1 VLSRLIVVPLCLISP
16 IALAAEAP
24 ITIKVLKSDT
34 EIATD
39 ATTVQTV
46 HYEFW
51 ASNAA
56 GAQEMAQQAISFSE
70 RLETLE
76 IVEATTLKAD
86 GRRLP
91 VDLTKVVTQLQ
102 PGVANLPIYGD
113 LKRMVVIYPDVGA
126 GDGISLT
133 WRRHVHHPLMP
144 GTYSAI
150 STFMR
155 TVPFEDAR
163 VSITTPA
170 DMKLVLD
177 AHGVQTDQETHDGK
191 TVYRWHYSAAAVAV
205 DPASLALIDRVPRVF
220 ASSLSDWDAFGHT
233 WASLI
238 ADKAA
243 VTPRIQALADKL
255 AAGTSDRHEQAKRL
269 YDWVGTNIRWVA
281 IQIGNGTIV
290 PHTADEVLS
299 NGYGDCKDQV
309 MLLVALMHA
318 KNLAADPVL
327 INLGNSYTLPGA
339 AVVGAFTHCITYLPE
354 WGIYADTTAGGAPFG
369 TLPFQDYGKPVVHA
383 VLQGEVR
390 HNTPDLSPGVASMS
404 LNTKMRLDPAGE
416 VTGESITTA
425 AGPYATAL
433 RGIASRAQGTGTERF
448 AANILRD
455 GGGTGDVI
463 VDPLVPVTDTYH
475 LSGTFKLAPQ
485 PGWLDG
491 DSFALPT
498 GLRVIPRPGDG
509 LAGPMGMRNLPATES
524 TPCYAGQQEETLSLA
539 LPEGHRPD
547 RLPRDRTITGEGFR
561 YMSHYAF
568 NEGAIVAR
576 RSFVSTFSGPLCQG
590 AVRASVAKAFDEIRR
605 DLAARFALEAA
616 K

>member
-1 VLSRLIVVPLCLISP
+1 MLARLIVVPLYLISW

-24 ITIKVLKSDT
+24 ITIKVLESDT

-39 ATTVQTV
+39 GTTVQTV
-46 HYEFW
+46 HYEFR
-51 ASNAA
+51 ASNPVAA
-56 GAQEMAQQAISFSE
+56 QGIAQQAISFSE

-76 IVEATTLKAD
+76 IVEAPTLKAD

-102 PGVANLPIYGD
+102 PGVANMPIYGD
-113 LKRMVVIYPDVGA
+113 LKRMVVIYPEVGA

-144 GTYSAI
+144 GAYSAI
-150 STFMR
+150 STFAR
-155 TVPFEDAR
+155 TVPFDDAR
-163 VSITTPA
+163 FSITAPVS
-170 DMKLVLD
+170 MKLVLD

-191 TVYRWHYSAAAVAV
+191 TVYRWHYRAAAVPI
-205 DPASLALIDRVPRVF
+205 DPASLAPIDRVPRVF
-220 ASSLSDWDAFGHT
+220 VSSIPNWDAFGHM

-243 VTPRIQALADKL
+243 VTPPIRTLADKL
-255 AAGTSDRHEQAKRL
+255 TAGITDRREQAKRL

-281 IQIGNGTIV
+281 IQVGNGTII

-309 MLLVALMHA
+309 MLLIALMRA
-318 KNLAADPVL
+318 KDIAAEPGL
-327 INLGNSYTLPGA
+327 INSGNSYTLPGA

-354 WGIYADTTAGGAPFG
+354 LDIYADTTVGGAPFG

-390 HNTPDLSPGVASMS
+390 HSTPVLPPGVASMS
-404 LNTKMRLDPAGE
+404 LSTKMRLDPAGE
-416 VTGESITTA
+416 VTGDSITTA

-448 AANILRD
+448 AANILRNS
-455 GGGTGDVI
+455 GGTGDFT
-463 VDPLVPVTDTYH
+463 VDPLVPVAETYH
-475 LSGTFKLAPQ
+475 LSGSFRLGPQ

-491 DSFALPT
+491 DSFELPT
-498 GLRVIPRPGDG
+498 GLGALLRPGDG
-509 LAGPMGMRNLPATES
+509 LAGPMQMRDLPDTES
-524 TPCYAGQQEETLSLA
+524 TPCYAGQQEETLSLS
-539 LPEGHRPD
+539 LPEGRRPD
-547 RLPRDRTITGEGFR
+547 RLPHDREITGEGFR
-561 YMSHYAF
+561 YVSHYAF
-568 NEGAIVAR
+568 SDGTIVAQR
-576 RSFVSTFSGPLCQG
+576 RFASTFTEPLCQG
-590 AVRASVAKAFDEIRR
+590 AVRASVARALEPIRR

>member
-1 VLSRLIVVPLCLISP
+1 MLARLIVVPLYLISW
-16 IALAAEAP
+16 IAFADEAP

-46 HYEFW
+46 HYEFR
-51 ASNAA
+51 ASNPVAA
-56 GAQEMAQQAISFSE
+56 QGIAQQAISFSE

-91 VDLTKVVTQLQ
+91 VDLTKVITQLQ
-102 PGVANLPIYGD
+102 PGVPNMPIYGD

-133 WRRHVHHPLMP
+133 WLRHVHHPLMP
-144 GTYSAI
+144 GSYSAI
-150 STFMR
+150 STFTR

-163 VSITTPA
+163 VSITAPSS
-170 DMKLVLD
+170 MKLVLD
-177 AHGVQTDQETHDGK
+177 AHGVDTDQETRDGK
-191 TVYRWHYSAAAVAV
+191 TVYRWHYSAAEVPT
-205 DPASLALIDRVPRVF
+205 DPASLAPIDRVPRVF
-220 ASSLSDWDAFGHT
+220 PSSLPDWDAFGHV

-243 VTPRIQALADKL
+243 VTPPIQALADRL
-255 AAGTSDRHEQAKRL
+255 TAGVSDRREQAKRL

-309 MLLVALMHA
+309 MLLIALMRA
-318 KNLAADPVL
+318 KDLAAEPVL
-327 INLGNSYTLPGA
+327 INSGNSYTLPGA

-390 HNTPDLSPGVASMS
+390 HNTPVLPPGAASMS
-404 LNTKMRLDPAGE
+404 LNTKMRLDQAGE
-416 VTGESITTA
+416 VTGESLTTA
-425 AGPYATAL
+425 TGPYATAL
-433 RGIASRAQGTGTERF
+433 RGIASRAQGTGTQRF
-448 AANILRD
+448 AANILRN
-455 GGGTGDVI
+455 GAGTGDVT
-463 VDPLVPVTDTYH
+463 VDPLVPVTETYH
-475 LSGTFKLAPQ
+475 LSGNFRLAPE

-491 DSFALPT
+491 DSFTLPT
-498 GLRVIPRPGDG
+498 GIGVLMRPGDG
-509 LAGPMGMRNLPATES
+509 LAGPMQMRDLPDTES
-524 TPCYAGQQEETLSLA
+524 TPCYAGQQEETLSLT
-539 LPEGHRPD
+539 LPEGRRPD
-547 RLPRDRTITGEGFR
+547 RLPRDREITGEGFR
-561 YMSHYAF
+561 YVSHY
-568 NEGAIVAR
+568 GLIDGTIVAH

-590 AVRASVAKAFDEIRR
+590 AVRASVAKAFDTIRR